1 MGISPIS
8 LQRFSDIF
16 INYLLSVKDEIIGI
30 PDSQRQPNLT
40 YKFNG
45 CFYEFNG
52 GVFAIDSTLIKK
64 KRSVVE
70 WITLINCLDN
80 NSIHMMIV
88 FGHGYHNV
96 NKLESTHDSSVFRDS
111 FLYEHLNDGILRE
124 NAFTSG
130 DSGYSL
136 LPVLMKPCRIY
147 ELSDDD
153 LEKNDQF
160 N

>member
-1 MGISPIS
+1 
-8 LQRFSDIF
+8 
-16 INYLLSVKDEIIGI
+16 
-30 PDSQRQPNLT
+30 
-40 YKFNG
+40 
-45 CFYEFNG
+45 
-52 GVFAIDSTLIKK
+52 
-64 KRSVVE
+64 
-70 WITLINCLDN
+70 
-80 NSIHMMIV
+80 MMIV

-136 LPVLMKPCRIY
+136 LLVLMKPCRIY